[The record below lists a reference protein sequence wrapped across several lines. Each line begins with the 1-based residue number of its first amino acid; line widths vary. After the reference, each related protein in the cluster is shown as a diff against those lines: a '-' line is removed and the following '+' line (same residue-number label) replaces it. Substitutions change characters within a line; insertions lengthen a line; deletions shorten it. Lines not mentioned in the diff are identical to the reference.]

1 LAEERNA
8 ITVFHKDTVSVTAAP
23 EYSRGV
29 VVSGPLLGR
38 LLLPATSAGF
48 LREALNTADTPAR
61 ARAQPLSFRCA
72 DESLADE
79 VGVRQ

>member
-1 LAEERNA
+1 M
-8 ITVFHKDTVSVTAAP
+8 FHEDAVSVTAAP

-29 VVSGPLLGR
+29 VVSRPVLGE
-38 LLLPATSAGF
+38 LLLLATSAGL

-61 ARAQPLSFRCA
+61 ARARLLSFRCA

-79 VGVRQ
+79 AGARQ